1 MARPTLVDLS
11 LDEYNQGSRYYSFMV
26 NLDRYK
32 GSCNTLENI
41 FCRMCSKQTRRCK
54 LRVFNMITRI
64 NESKT
69 WTNVMRI

>member
-11 LDEYNQGSRYYSFMV
+11 LDECNQGSRYYSFMV

-41 FCRMCSKQTRRCK
+41 FCRMCVPNKPED
-54 LRVFNMITRI
+54 VN
-64 NESKT
+64 
-69 WTNVMRI
+69 